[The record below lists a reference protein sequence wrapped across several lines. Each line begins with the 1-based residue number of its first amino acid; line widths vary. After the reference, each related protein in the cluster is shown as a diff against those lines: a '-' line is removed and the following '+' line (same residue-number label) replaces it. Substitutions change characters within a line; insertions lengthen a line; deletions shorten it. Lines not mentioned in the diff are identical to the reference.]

1 MLERDLLS
9 YAESKWKVFKKPV
22 SDISKN
28 EHTHSPLVMGTEL
41 LYNFDAVTD
50 SLFSPEKKPA
60 SANGKAYFYD
70 SIEVLSAV
78 DFQNRLQLQAL

>member
-9 YAESKWKVFKKPV
+9 YAETNWNDFIKPV

-28 EHTHSPLVMGTEL
+28 EHTHIPLVMGAEL

-70 SIEVLSAV
+70 SIEVISAV

>member
-28 EHTHSPLVMGTEL
+28 EHTHSPLVMGGG
-41 LYNFDAVTD
+41 VT
-50 SLFSPEKKPA
+50 L
-60 SANGKAYFYD
+60 
-70 SIEVLSAV
+70 
-78 DFQNRLQLQAL
+78 